1 MSCGCGCAGKG
12 NCGGGRTR
20 GTNANAGGLERLGV
34 WGNWSDAATRSPDG
48 AQQAVT
54 YRDDSAPAD
63 NPSSSAPPITVLGF
77 PPLVA
82 ALRDL
87 ARGFMGSGS

>member
-12 NCGGGRTR
+12 NCGGSRTR
-20 GTNANAGGLERLGV
+20 GTNANAGGRERLGI
-34 WGNWSDAATRSPDG
+34 WGNWSDTATRSPDG

-54 YRDDSAPAD
+54 YRDDSAPVDGGTA
-63 NPSSSAPPITVLGF
+63 APITVLGF

-87 ARGFMGSGS
+87 ARGFIGSKP